1 MQMIVVVQ
9 TAPQFVFVL
18 LSLFFRVGFP
28 LFILAEWL
36 LLCSQICDIHNLIVA

>member
-1 MQMIVVVQ
+1 L
-9 TAPQFVFVL
+9 FFVL

-36 LLCSQICDIHNLIVA
+36 LLCCQICDIHNLI